1 MKTKQEELMQF
12 CWMRN
17 LDYSHIIRFASA
29 FQLNLVQLPSPD
41 TYKDYCTK
49 EEKGMENHFRLNL
62 KDSAFE
68 FEDNSF
74 EFGNNA

>member
-1 MKTKQEELMQF
+1 MQF

-41 TYKDYCTK
+41 TYKDYCAK
-49 EEKGMENHFRLNL
+49 EEKTMEDHFRLNYE
-62 KDSAFE
+62 KD

-74 EFGNNA
+74 VFGNNA